1 MPNTKNIKIS
11 KLKILVWGRPKS
23 GKTFFFRTFPT
34 PAKAY
39 MFDPNGI
46 LSLRGEDI
54 DYEEYSGPH
63 GYQQFRIDLEK
74 DMKEEKYVS
83 IMIDSLTT
91 LQQCMMKSVQ
101 EENPKATE
109 NYQLQEYMIY
119 FSRLRAL
126 LIDLINYPVH
136 LLFTAHDQVVENAIT
151 GDVFVLPSIYGKD
164 MPNEFPSFFDEV
176 YHTEIK
182 PHRREPTEYFL
193 RTQPTNLLSCGG
205 RISKSGE
212 LDNLEVPD
220 FKAILEKVLGK
231 KEEKDGRP
239 EGNKDTPDEA

>member
-1 MPNTKNIKIS
+1 MPNTKDLKIS
-11 KLKILVWGRPKS
+11 KIKILVWGKPKS
-23 GKTFFFRTFPT
+23 GKTFFFRTFPK

-54 DYEEYSGPH
+54 EYEEYNGPSG
-63 GYQQFRIDLEK
+63 YRQFRIDIESDIK
-74 DMKEEKYVS
+74 KGVIRS
-83 IMIDSLTT
+83 IMVDSLST

-101 EENPKATE
+101 EENIKRTE
-109 NYQLQEYMIY
+109 NYQIQEYMIY

-136 LLFTAHDQVVENAIT
+136 LLFTAHQQTLEDKVT
-151 GDVFVLPSIYGKD
+151 GDVSILPSIYGKE
-164 MPNEFPSFFDEV
+164 MPDEFPMYFDEV

-182 PHRREPTEYFL
+182 PHRNEPSEYFL
-193 RTQPTNLLSCGG
+193 RTQPTNLIVAGG
-205 RISKSGE
+205 RIDRDNV

-220 FKAILEKVLGK
+220 FKAIMEKVLRK
-231 KEEKDGRP
+231 PVLK
-239 EGNKDTPDEA
+239 